1 MKKYR
6 KILVASLLTFVS
18 ALASGQEHP
27 STWDLRSCIDYAKEH
42 NISILQSRNQQEQ
55 TAVST
60 KSAKAQLFPSLS
72 FTASQTYANQ
82 PYGGNGSTGDSYNDG
97 TINTYSGSYRLGAS
111 WEFYNGGKNTK
122 NIKLAQLN
130 EQMAVTTTEGLENQT
145 ELAILQAYMQIL
157 YATESIRINQETLV
171 LDSATLARGLEQ
183 KLAGMLTRA
192 DIAQLESQ
200 LSTDRYQLVKSQTT
214 LESYKL
220 QLKQLLE
227 LSGQETLSIY
237 TPEVL
242 DAIVLRTLPN
252 KQDVYNQAL
261 GIMPEIQNSKLATQA
276 AELQTAIAKAGYM
289 PTLSLSASTAT
300 GHTSGSEATL
310 GKQLKNGWN
319 NNIGLSLS
327 VPIFDNRTNKSA
339 VEKAKLQLIN
349 SQLSE
354 LDEQK
359 TLYKTIETAWLD
371 AYSAQ
376 NEFLAA
382 KEKADYASVSYE
394 LASEQFKAGMKNTVE
409 LLTEKNTLLSAQ
421 QQKLQTKYM
430 ALLNQKILE
439 FYQGTAINL

>member
-1 MKKYR
+1 
-6 KILVASLLTFVS
+6 
-18 ALASGQEHP
+18 
-27 STWDLRSCIDYAKEH
+27 
-42 NISILQSRNQQEQ
+42 
-55 TAVST
+55 
-60 KSAKAQLFPSLS
+60 
-72 FTASQTYANQ
+72 
-82 PYGGNGSTGDSYNDG
+82 
-97 TINTYSGSYRLGAS
+97 LGAS
-111 WEFYNGGKNTK
+111 WALYNGGKNTK

-130 EQMAVTTTEGLENQT
+130 EQMAAKTTEELENQT
-145 ELAILQAYMQIL
+145 ELSILQAYMQIL
-157 YATESIRINQETLV
+157 YAAESIRINQETLV

-214 LESYKL
+214 LDSYKL

-242 DAIVLRTLPN
+242 DAIVIRALPN
-252 KQDVYNQAL
+252 KQEVYSQAL
-261 GIMPEIQNSKLATQA
+261 GIMPEIKNSKLASQA
-276 AELQTAIAKAGYM
+276 AELQTAIAKAGYV

-319 NNIGLSLS
+319 NNIGLTLS

-339 VEKAKLQLIN
+339 VEKAKLQLLN

-354 LDEQK
+354 LDKQK

-382 KEKADYASVSYE
+382 KEKADYADVSYE

-409 LLTEKNTLLSAQ
+409 LLTQKNTLLSAQ

>member
-130 EQMAVTTTEGLENQT
+130 EQMAVKTTEELENQT

-261 GIMPEIQNSKLATQA
+261 GIMPEIQNSKLASQA

>member
-55 TAVST
+55 TVVST

-130 EQMAVTTTEGLENQT
+130 EQMAVKTTEELENQT

-261 GIMPEIQNSKLATQA
+261 GIMPEIQNSKLASQA

>member
-130 EQMAVTTTEGLENQT
+130 EQMAVKTTEELENQT

>member
-130 EQMAVTTTEGLENQT
+130 EQMAVKTTEELENQT

-319 NNIGLSLS
+319 NNIGISLS

>member
-6 KILVASLLTFVS
+6 KILVASMLMFTSNLVG
-18 ALASGQEHP
+18 AQEKS
-27 STWDLRSCIDYAKEH
+27 STWNLRSCIDYAKEH

-72 FTASQTYANQ
+72 FTTSQTYANQ
-82 PYGGNGSTGDSYNDG
+82 PYGGNGSVGDSYNDG
-97 TINTYSGSYRLGAS
+97 TKNTYSGSYRFGAS
-111 WEFYNGGKNTK
+111 WALYNGGKNTK

-130 EQMAVTTTEGLENQT
+130 EQMAAKTTEELENQT
-145 ELAILQAYMQIL
+145 ELSILQAYMQIL
-157 YATESIRINQETLV
+157 YAAESIRINQETLV

-214 LESYKL
+214 LDSYKL

-227 LSGQETLSIY
+227 LSGQENLSIY

-242 DAIVLRTLPN
+242 DAIVLRALPN
-252 KQDVYNQAL
+252 KQEVYNQAL
-261 GIMPEIQNSKLATQA
+261 GIMPEIKNSKLASQA

-289 PTLSLSASTAT
+289 PTLSLSATTAT
-300 GHTSGSEATL
+300 GHTSGSEAAL

-319 NNIGLSLS
+319 NNIGLTLS

-339 VEKAKLQLIN
+339 VEKAKLQFLN

-354 LDEQK
+354 LDKQK

-394 LASEQFKAGMKNTVE
+394 LASEQFKSGMKNTVE
-409 LLTEKNTLLSAQ
+409 LLTEKNNLLSAQ

-439 FYQGTAINL
+439 FYQGIAINL

>member
-1 MKKYR
+1 MNKYR
-6 KILVASLLTFVS
+6 KILVISLFTFVS
-18 ALASGQEHP
+18 TLVGAQEHP

-55 TAVST
+55 SAVST

-82 PYGGNGSTGDSYNDG
+82 PYGGNGSTGDSFNDG

-111 WEFYNGGKNTK
+111 WALYNGGKNTK
-122 NIKLAQLN
+122 NIKLALLN
-130 EQMAVTTTEGLENQT
+130 EHMAAKTTEELENQT
-145 ELAILQAYMQIL
+145 ELSILQAYMQIL
-157 YATESIRINQETLV
+157 YAAESIRINQETLV

-214 LESYKL
+214 LDSYKL

-242 DAIVLRTLPN
+242 DAIVIRALPN
-252 KQDVYNQAL
+252 KQEVYSQAL
-261 GIMPEIQNSKLATQA
+261 GIMPEIKNSKLASQA
-276 AELQTAIAKAGYM
+276 AELQTAIAKAGYV

-319 NNIGLSLS
+319 NNIGLTLS

-339 VEKAKLQLIN
+339 VEKAKLQLLN

-354 LDEQK
+354 LDKQK

-382 KEKADYASVSYE
+382 KEKADYADVSYE

-409 LLTEKNTLLSAQ
+409 LLTQKNTLLSAQ